1 MSGEFSEGMMEDWN
15 NDDKKLLNW
24 REETGET
31 AFEKTPST
39 EETISNQE
47 YFEKGIAMIAFV
59 KSGVEL
65 AFETMVEA
73 GIIDESAYYES
84 LHELP
89 LIANLVARKKLYE
102 MNSIISDTAEYGCYL
117 FANEAKHLLKNYVS
131 KLSLSSL
138 GIEPNINEEID
149 KDLLKKINFEI
160 NNHPIEK
167 IGLDLR
173 KSMTAMKNL
182 F

>member
-1 MSGEFSEGMMEDWN
+1 MDV
-15 NDDKKLLNW
+15 
-24 REETGET
+24 T
-31 AFEKTPST
+31 
-39 EETISNQE
+39 
-47 YFEKGIAMIAFV
+47 
-59 KSGVEL
+59 
-65 AFETMVEA
+65 
-73 GIIDESAYYES
+73 
-84 LHELP
+84 
-89 LIANLVARKKLYE
+89 
-102 MNSIISDTAEYGCYL
+102 YL
-117 FANEAKHLLKNYVS
+117 QNEAKHLLKNYVS

-167 IGLDLR
+167 IGLELR